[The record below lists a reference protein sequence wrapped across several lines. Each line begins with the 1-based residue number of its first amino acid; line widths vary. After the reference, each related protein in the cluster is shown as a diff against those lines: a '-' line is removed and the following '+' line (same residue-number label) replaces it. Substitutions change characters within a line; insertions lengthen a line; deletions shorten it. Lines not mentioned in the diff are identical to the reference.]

1 MLPTGL
7 RWPPRPDV
15 TLIGDAAHL
24 MTPFAGEGVNIA
36 MVDAMELAHAIIKQ
50 PGDLAT
56 AVKVYETAMWPR
68 AKTACQIAWESTLT
82 RFELGGL
89 KTLTARINE
98 ILKN

>member
-7 RWPPRPDV
+7 RWPSRPDV

-56 AVKVYETAMWPR
+56 AVKCMRPLCGPERRRR
-68 AKTACQIAWESTLT
+68 A
-82 RFELGGL
+82 R
-89 KTLTARINE
+89 
-98 ILKN
+98 